1 MTRAAAPTTV
11 AAALRPAVRPL
22 LTAVAAVAGTGLL
35 VGALPW
41 LSGADPARTV
51 LRAREAEREIDPAAL
66 AAVRERLDLPADP
79 VQGTLGWLG
88 RVVRGDLGTSWVSGQ
103 PVADVVPPAL
113 GVSLTL
119 ATAAAVAALLLAV
132 LLCLPALARAA
143 AGRQPAPG
151 AAGVVAA
158 ALAALPEFVVA
169 VVGVA
174 VVAVGWGLLPTSGF
188 TGPEHL
194 VLPVLALALPAG
206 GLLARVLGG
215 AVADA
220 AGAAWVRA
228 WRAAGVPRR
237 SVMSALGRRALTA
250 VVPQVLLLLVGTLGT
265 SAVVEA
271 VFDVPGLGGTALD
284 AALAQDVPVVQA
296 GVALLVLLGLAVG
309 GAGVLASRWLLGPA
323 ASAGGLSPELP
334 PPGRRTG
341 RWAAGLAGVLLL
353 VVVAGLLRDPA
364 AQDLGARL
372 AAPGGEHPLGA
383 DALGRDVLARF
394 GAGALLSVGLAV
406 LVSAAALVV
415 GVAAGLLGRGRAG
428 LADVLNALPAVLVA
442 IAVTAVVGPSL
453 SAAVLAVGAVAWI
466 PLAVHTRA
474 LAAEVRASG
483 FHLAARTYGASG
495 WRLVRAHVLPAVLP
509 PVTRHA
515 LLRVPHS
522 ALALAGLSFLGLGA
536 GPESPDWG
544 RSLADGV
551 VHLERA
557 SWLVGVPAAGLVLLG
572 VAAGLVRTGR

>member
-1 MTRAAAPTTV
+1 MTRAAV
-11 AAALRPAVRPL
+11 LRPAVRPL
-22 LTAVAAVAGTGLL
+22 LTAVVAVTGTALLAGS
-35 VGALPW
+35 LPW
-41 LSGADPARTV
+41 LSGDDPARTV
-51 LRAREAEREIDPAAL
+51 LRARETEREIDPAAL

-119 ATAAAVAALLLAV
+119 ATTAALVALVLAV

-143 AGRQPAPG
+143 AGGHPGGG
-151 AAGVVAA
+151 AASVGAA

-169 VVGVA
+169 VVLVA

-188 TGPEHL
+188 AGPASL

-215 AVADA
+215 AVGDA
-220 AGAAWVRA
+220 AGEAWVRT
-228 WRAAGVPRR
+228 WRAAGVPRTA
-237 SVMSALGRRALTA
+237 VMAALGRRALTA
-250 VVPQVLLLLVGTLGT
+250 VVPQVLLLLVGTLGA

-296 GVALLVLLGLAVG
+296 GVALLVVLGLAVG
-309 GAGVLASRWLLGPA
+309 GAGVLASRLLLGPA
-323 ASAGGLSPELP
+323 ASGGLSPELP
-334 PPGRRTG
+334 PPARRTG

-353 VVVAGLLRDPA
+353 VVLAGLLRDPA
-364 AQDLGARL
+364 AQQVGGRL
-372 AAPGGEHPLGA
+372 AAPGWDHPLGA

-394 GAGALLSVGLAV
+394 GAGALLTVGLAL
-406 LVSAAALVV
+406 LVSAVALVA

-428 LADVLNALPAVLVA
+428 LADVLNALPAVLVG
-442 IAVTAVVGPSL
+442 IAVAAVAGPGL
-453 SAAVLAVGAVAWI
+453 PAAVLAVSAVAWV
-466 PLAVHTRA
+466 PLAVHTRT

-483 FHLAARTYGASG
+483 FHLAARTYGADG

-509 PVTRHA
+509 PVARHA

-536 GPESPDWG
+536 GPESPEWG

-551 VHLERA
+551 GYLERA
-557 SWLVGVPAAGLVLLG
+557 PWLVGVPAAGLVLLG